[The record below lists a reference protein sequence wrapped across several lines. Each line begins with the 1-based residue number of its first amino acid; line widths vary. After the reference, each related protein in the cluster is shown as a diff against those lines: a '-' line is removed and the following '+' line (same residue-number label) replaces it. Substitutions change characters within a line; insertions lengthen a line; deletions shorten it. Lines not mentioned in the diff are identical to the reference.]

1 MCYYLHGALYGKVDK
16 EQFEEIYARYDCHFR
31 MGTKHD
37 VKLSVLDGS
46 VNCRIYD
53 GICDCGTAIG
63 SNDAEDAELEQFE
76 RIFNEFKNLQ
86 GAKHIYLCKTWDGK
100 TNKKEKN
107 VKIDSINVKEFL
119 ANAEPNILYT
129 VEL

>member
-1 MCYYLHGALYGKVDK
+1 MKFTDSACPKQIGRRAVRK
-16 EQFEEIYARYDCHFR
+16 QN
-31 MGTKHD
+31 
-37 VKLSVLDGS
+37 S
-46 VNCRIYD
+46 
-53 GICDCGTAIG
+53 GTAIG
-63 SNDAEDAELEQFE
+63 SNDADDAELEQFE

-119 ANAEPNILYT
+119 ANAEPNLLYT